1 MLLRE
6 PDGIIIEPDGITKT
20 KDVEMVDLTYM
31 YFFWGGGGEISI
43 YERQDGDSGEDTRLY
58 IGKIIKDNCH

>member
-6 PDGIIIEPDGITKT
+6 PDGITQT

-31 YFFWGGGGEISI
+31 YFFFGGGGEISI
-43 YERQDGDSGEDTRLY
+43 YERQDGDSGEDTRHY
-58 IGKIIKDNCH
+58 IGKRTKDNYH